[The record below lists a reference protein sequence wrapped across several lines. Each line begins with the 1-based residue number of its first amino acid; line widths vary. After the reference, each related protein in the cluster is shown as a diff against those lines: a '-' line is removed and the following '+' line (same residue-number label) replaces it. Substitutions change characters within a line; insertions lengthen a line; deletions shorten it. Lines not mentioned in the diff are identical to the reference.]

1 MPLAFEHSTMLDL
14 ILVNLVTILHS
25 ICVYFINSYFFN
37 KPLGSQTLYHLVLA
51 NTLIVQVVLGW
62 TTVLTSNMAAF
73 MEPVCPFTAWLVC
86 AIIDFIIFHHNLFI
100 ILTVSVR
107 QEKENQLKS
116 SCLDISISEILYFRY
131 FSIFHPSLVA
141 LLHDQQ
147 FLQTSWKVI
156 SSLAFVL
163 TFYDLALVPYNEMS
177 IYSILVENFEAE
189 QIGSKLNSFL
199 FLTWVCLYI
208 ILQIL
213 IENQDIFHRDYN
225 NDRWSCILAVSFFCI
240 CWIVI
245 FGFKPTVK
253 VMNWRILAQISW
265 TLAFLLRFMLQ
276 NHSLLLHI
284 KMKFGYTPM
293 YLVCV

>member
-1 MPLAFEHSTMLDL
+1 MTFQ
-14 ILVNLVTILHS
+14 LV
-25 ICVYFINSYFFN
+25 
-37 KPLGSQTLYHLVLA
+37 
-51 NTLIVQVVLGW
+51 
-62 TTVLTSNMAAF
+62 
-73 MEPVCPFTAWLVC
+73 
-86 AIIDFIIFHHNLFI
+86 
-100 ILTVSVR
+100 
-107 QEKENQLKS
+107 KS
-116 SCLDISISEILYFRY
+116 YFRY

-141 LLHDQQ
+141 LLHDQE

-156 SSLAFVL
+156 SSSAFVL

-276 NHSLLLHI
+276 NSSLLLHI